1 MMREIIPADELLHK
15 AQAVGQYYG
24 FTPLSALTLKARG
37 QRKNTG
43 YPEALNNLG
52 LDQNAETV
60 VSFLRQ
66 CQNIERA
73 P

>member
-43 YPEALNNLG
+43 YPE
-52 LDQNAETV
+52 E
-60 VSFLRQ
+60 
-66 CQNIERA
+66 
-73 P
+73 